1 MEVAPGADRH
11 DAAMTDGVLA
21 TWRSPALTLAKPIV
35 LGEPLHPAAAR
46 RQQLAWDEPAWP
58 ERELRVISVDDALV
72 THNGLSF
79 HCDGT
84 VVAATARKFTDEAI
98 GEAAAH
104 FATILDVAPY
114 LDIDAVLCMR
124 PGATCYGHV
133 LAEIMPGAWMVRKL
147 LPGRQASLLS
157 WTRPELVGLYRN
169 IAAAAGVQDM
179 PLVNCTGPV
188 RVRRLLVVDG
198 FAETDVYLS
207 PSIREFA
214 NNVMDA
220 LGVRG
225 LDAGRRLFLPRR
237 ATQGRSV
244 RNLTEVSACL
254 QRHDFETVYPEDLPW
269 REQVALFRQA
279 ARVVGVQGSALTTS
293 MFCQSGTQVLS
304 LAPTRMVDTF
314 FWRIAGCCGLSYQE
328 LRCGMT
334 EGMRSRETGRVL
346 DQDIEVDVELLEVWL
361 SGTADGESVPLPER
375 VTKR

>member
-1 MEVAPGADRH
+1 
-11 DAAMTDGVLA
+11 MTDSVLA
-21 TWRSPALTLAKPIV
+21 TWRSPSLTLAKPHV
-35 LGEPLHPAAAR
+35 LGEPLHPAAAH
-46 RQQLAWDEPAWP
+46 RQQMAWDESIWP

-79 HCDGT
+79 RRDGT
-84 VVAATARKFTDEAI
+84 VVAGTARKFSDEAI

-104 FATILDVAPY
+104 FAKIRDVAQH
-114 LDIDAVLCMR
+114 LDTDAVLCMR

-133 LAEIMPGAWMVRKL
+133 LAEIMPGAWIVRKL
-147 LPGRQASLLS
+147 LPGRRPSLLN
-157 WTRPELVGLYRN
+157 WTRPELVGLYGA

-179 PLVNCTGPV
+179 PLVNCTEPV

-207 PSIREFA
+207 PRIREFA
-214 NNVMDA
+214 SDVMDA
-220 LGVRG
+220 LGLRR
-225 LDAGRRLFLPRR
+225 LDAGRQLFLPRR
-237 ATQGRSV
+237 AAQGRSV

-279 ARVVGVQGSALTTS
+279 TRVVGVQGSALTTS
-293 MFCQSGTQVLS
+293 MFCRPGTQVLS
-304 LAPTRMVDTF
+304 LAPARMVDTF

-346 DQDIEVDVELLEVWL
+346 DQDIEVDVELLEAWL
-361 SGTADGESVPLPER
+361 SGTAEGESVPLLER